1 MLSYG
6 LHPQG
11 VQTIFDWVCGGMS
24 LPPSSPSGLPPPSSE
39 GGFFI
44 GSLFEGAAELARL
57 REFTPSVSP
66 SASHLPRRG
75 RLFHWLPLTRE
86 LSAALPLTE
95 GETGVRAL
103 GQGVRPFRIG
113 GVNPSVT
120 ALCAAPPPLSGE
132 ARGREIR
139 RRTQPKRQRRRQSL
153 PPECRRPRPAPG
165 IRR

>member
-1 MLSYG
+1 MVCTHG
-6 LHPQG
+6 G

-24 LPPSSPSGLPPPSSE
+24 LPPSSPSGLPPPSE
-39 GGFFI
+39 REAFFI

-95 GETGVRAL
+95 GETGFRVSGL
-103 GQGVRPFRIG
+103 GVRPLRLG

-120 ALCAAPPPLSGE
+120 ALRAAPPPLLGE
-132 ARGREIR
+132 ARFGREITSS

>member
-6 LHPQG
+6 LHPRG
-11 VQTIFDWVCGGMS
+11 CRPYSTGYVEGCLS
-24 LPPSSPSGLPPPSSE
+24 LRQALRACHLPRQR
-39 GGFFI
+39 GAFFI

-66 SASHLPRRG
+66 SASHFPRRG

-95 GETGVRAL
+95 GETGFRVSGL
-103 GQGVRPFRIG
+103 GVRPFRIG
-113 GVNPSVT
+113 GGNPSVT

-132 ARGREIR
+132 ARFGREITSR
-139 RRTQPKRQRRRQSL
+139 RKPRKQLPKCRSRQPEWPEQQR
-153 PPECRRPRPAPG
+153 
-165 IRR
+165 

>member
-6 LHPQG
+6 LHPRG
-11 VQTIFDWVCGGMS
+11 CRPYSTGYVEGCLS
-24 LPPSSPSGLPPPSSE
+24 LRQALRACHLPRQRE
-39 GGFFI
+39 AFFF

-95 GETGVRAL
+95 GETGFRAL

-113 GVNPSVT
+113 GGEPLRHGALRRATSPFRGGKGGWEITSRRKPRKQLPKCRSRQPEWPEQRPS
-120 ALCAAPPPLSGE
+120 
-132 ARGREIR
+132 RH
-139 RRTQPKRQRRRQSL
+139 
-153 PPECRRPRPAPG
+153 
-165 IRR
+165 